1 MINSTPST
9 MRVGSPSL
17 PDKYRHNR
25 EMLML
30 LPPHRER
37 PSSAMYS
44 NITEN
49 GQPPNF
55 QRALFH
61 QVIGPCKP
69 CSDPNLSVAEKVLTT
84 PSSWSL
90 DSGTR
95 EALPFLSSHVGSVLA
110 PPVPPRNVP
119 HGQHL
124 SMHFDAFHHQVSDL
138 PPALPARSL
147 RKSPLHPIPA
157 SPTSPQSVLDGSN
170 STLSGSA
177 SSGVSS
183 LSESNFGGATSSS
196 DPPASRTD
204 TLESVPSSQAWTT
217 DQEDL
222 DSPYQP
228 VRYSMSEPDVLEG
241 VKSPPCRSN
250 SAPGGVNPAQVGY
263 QIQPQAAGL
272 GCTGAPQPDGL
283 QQQQHQFYHHHFHPH
298 YIPHNPPLYHL
309 HEPPPALPPKPYL
322 REGCI
327 PEEDPL
333 MAQSGPPRPA
343 VPRPMPRKISQP
355 IIAATKDEQAKVA
368 WEHGIS
374 EE

>member
-1 MINSTPST
+1 ASPSSSSLSSTHSAPPQMINSTPST
-9 MRVGSPSL
+9 MR
-17 PDKYRHNR
+17 
-25 EMLML
+25 
-30 LPPHRER
+30 
-37 PSSAMYS
+37 
-44 NITEN
+44 
-49 GQPPNF
+49 
-55 QRALFH
+55 
-61 QVIGPCKP
+61 
-69 CSDPNLSVAEKVLTT
+69 
-84 PSSWSL
+84 
-90 DSGTR
+90 
-95 EALPFLSSHVGSVLA
+95 
-110 PPVPPRNVP
+110 
-119 HGQHL
+119 
-124 SMHFDAFHHQVSDL
+124 
-138 PPALPARSL
+138 
-147 RKSPLHPIPA
+147 
-157 SPTSPQSVLDGSN
+157 
-170 STLSGSA
+170 GSA

-204 TLESVPSSQAWTT
+204 TLDSVPSSQTWTT
-217 DQEDL
+217 DQDDL

-241 VKSPPCRSN
+241 VKSQPCRSN

-263 QIQPQAAGL
+263 QIQSQAPGL
-272 GCTGAPQPDGL
+272 GCTGAPQSQQPDGL
-283 QQQQHQFYHHHFHPH
+283 QQQQHPFYHHHFHPH

-309 HEPPPALPPKPYL
+309 HEPPPVLPPKPFL

-333 MAQSGPPRPA
+333 ITQSGPPRLP